1 MPDQPE
7 NENQDQGG
15 RPPILDE
22 TKRRKIL
29 ALLANGSSRRVAAR
43 VAGCSHT
50 TIARTARR
58 DPDFAAELDAA
69 EHNAEIEA
77 LRQIRKAAKTDR
89 YSCAAAWLLER
100 TNPRDFARLT
110 PATLTEEDACNL
122 AMRMVEPVV
131 HNMTDE
137 EFDEFQEKLYEAL
150 RAVRERPTRQVPAD
164 SRARAARLPHPR

>member
-1 MPDQPE
+1 MYIKEPLCPTS
-7 NENQDQGG
+7 
-15 RPPILDE
+15 PK
-22 TKRRKIL
+22 TKTKTKADDRR
-29 ALLANGSSRRVAAR
+29 SSTKPNDAKSSPCWPTAAVAAWPQR
-43 VAGCSHT
+43 AAGCSHT
-50 TIARTARR
+50 TIARTAQR

-89 YSCAAAWLLER
+89 YWRAAAWLLER

-137 EFDEFQEKLYEAL
+137 GI
-150 RAVRERPTRQVPAD
+150 RQVPGETIR
-164 SRARAARLPHPR
+164 SVGT

>member
-50 TIARTARR
+50 TIARTAQR

-89 YSCAAAWLLER
+89 YCVLPPGSSNAQ
-100 TNPRDFARLT
+100 T
-110 PATLTEEDACNL
+110 PATS
-122 AMRMVEPVV
+122 
-131 HNMTDE
+131 
-137 EFDEFQEKLYEAL
+137 
-150 RAVRERPTRQVPAD
+150 PA
-164 SRARAARLPHPR
+164 SPPPRSPRKTPATWQFAWSSPSSTI